1 MRPRLI
7 LLTAATTWL
16 VALAFLVPLALLVRT
31 LASDRAMG
39 AAELEAQSLA
49 PVLALTDDPHVIQ
62 PAIEATTSGAQ
73 GRLTIFLDD
82 GRSFGAPAD
91 RRHSLAL
98 ARQGRTFSTPAPG
111 GTEVLVPVVV
121 GDGSTA
127 VVRVLVPS
135 EALHRGVGQAW
146 LVLVALGV
154 ALVLLALVFADRMAR
169 SIVGPVERLAEA
181 AHRLG
186 EGDLEVRVTP
196 EGPPEIAEVGRAF
209 NRVAGRVKEL
219 LAAEREAVADLS
231 HRLRTPLTALRLD
244 TEILTDPE
252 ERRRIAQDAEELE
265 RVVDRIII
273 DARRPIRGGMASSTD
288 LNHLARQRVEFWA
301 ALAEEQGRR
310 WSIETPDAALPVPVD
325 SDDLEAALDALLG
338 NVFAHTPDGSG
349 FRVLVEAGQE
359 GEARIIVEDEGPG
372 FQSEAVVARGASGA
386 GSTGLGLDIARRT
399 AEAAGGSLR
408 VVGTGNGGGR
418 VEMEFPPHNGELP
431 R

>member
-1 MRPRLI
+1 MRARLI

-49 PVLALTDDPHVIQ
+49 PVLALTDDAEVIQ
-62 PAIEATTSGAQ
+62 PAIEATAAGSD
-73 GRLTIFLDD
+73 GRLTIYLAD
-82 GRSFGAPAD
+82 GRSFGAAAP

-98 ARQGRTFSTPAPG
+98 ARRGRTFSTPVPG
-111 GTEVLVPVVV
+111 GMEVLVPVVV

-135 EALHRGVGQAW
+135 EALHRGVAQAW
-146 LVLVALGV
+146 LVLAALGV
-154 ALVLLALVFADRMAR
+154 GLVLLALVFADRMAR
-169 SIVGPVERLAEA
+169 SIVRPVERLAQA

-186 EGDLEVRVTP
+186 EGDLEVRVPP
-196 EGPPEIAEVGRAF
+196 EGPPELAEVGTAF
-209 NRVAGRVKEL
+209 NRLAGRVREL
-219 LAAEREAVADLS
+219 LVAEREAVADLS

-244 TEILTDPE
+244 AEILADPD
-252 ERRRIAQDAEELE
+252 ERRRITQDVEELE

-273 DARRPIRGGMASSTD
+273 DARRPIRGGMATSTD
-288 LNHLARQRVEFWA
+288 LNHVTHRRVEFWA

-310 WSIETPDAALPVPVD
+310 WSIEAPDEALPVPVD
-325 SDDLEAALDALLG
+325 SNELEAALDALLG
-338 NVFAHTPDGSG
+338 NVFAHTPEGSG
-349 FRVLVEAGQE
+349 FRVLLEAGQE
-359 GEARIIVEDEGPG
+359 GEARVVVEDEGPG
-372 FQSEAVVARGASGA
+372 FQSDAVVARGSSGT

-399 AEAAGGSLR
+399 AEGAGGALR

-418 VEMEFPPHNGELP
+418 VEMEFPEHK